1 MIEILQGDAVEV
13 LGGMEPN
20 AFDLTV
26 TSPPYDK
33 LRDFQGHA
41 VDLHAL
47 GEQLFRVTKE
57 GGAVVMVMQDQTVN
71 GAKTLTTFKTILD
84 WCQTIGWRLWECPI
98 YHRRGKPGAW
108 WQRRLRVDHDY
119 MPVFVK
125 GKKPAYFNKE
135 PIMVPCKT
143 AGKIVGKVTNRNQDG
158 SVELIGKNFAV
169 NPTKCPG
176 TVWRIENASRAK
188 SKLRHPGAFPD
199 RLPHDFIL
207 MLCPPSGKVLDPMA
221 GSGSTGV
228 AAAKL
233 GRDFVGIDISPEY
246 CALARERIAECQPSL
261 FGNQQAD
268 AC

>member
-1 MIEILQGDAVEV
+1 MIEILEGDAVEV
-13 LGGMEPN
+13 LGGMEPD
-20 AFDLTV
+20 AFDLTI

-33 LRDFQGHA
+33 LRDYQGYTL
-41 VDLHAL
+41 DLHAL

-57 GGAVVMVMQDQTVN
+57 GGAVAMVMQDQTVN

-98 YHRRGKPGAW
+98 YHRHGVDGGW
-108 WQRRLRVDHDY
+108 WGRRLRVDHEY

-125 GKKPAYFNKE
+125 GQKPAYFDKQ
-135 PIMVPCKT
+135 PLKVPCKD
-143 AGKIVGKVTNRNQDG
+143 AGKVNRTGSYRQKDG
-158 SVELIGKNFAV
+158 SLLPAGVRTVK
-169 NPTKCPG
+169 PTKCPG
-176 TVWRIENASRAK
+176 TVWSISNGGKRTK
-188 SKLRHPGAFPD
+188 KHRHPATFPD

-207 MLCPPSGKVLDPMA
+207 MLCPPAGRVLDPMA

-246 CALARERIAECQPSL
+246 CALARERIAECQPGL
-261 FGNQQAD
+261 FGV
-268 AC
+268 